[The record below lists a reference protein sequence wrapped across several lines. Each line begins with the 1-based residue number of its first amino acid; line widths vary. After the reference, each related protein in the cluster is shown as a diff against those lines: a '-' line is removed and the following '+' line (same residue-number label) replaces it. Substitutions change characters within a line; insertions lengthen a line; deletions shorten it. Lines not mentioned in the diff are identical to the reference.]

1 MARSGIR
8 DGVHRSFASRKA
20 GNSGER
26 GKAASNKSRGRRAKT
41 TATAAD
47 ASNSGPT
54 PTAHQARRRWAALI
68 RQVWKVDPLVC
79 PRCGG
84 PIKIVSFIN
93 PDQRDVIDNILTHGG
108 LASRA
113 PPPEARGPP
122 APSPKWPGQGLF
134 QDLSAANPAI
144 RAPISISHQHARG
157 DAVTHHLPPAL
168 SAGIS
173 GVESRLLSNFRRTA
187 RRPRSGG
194 PAHQRDSPL
203 ALNLGIRRQL
213 AQTVRRTKAYRYG
226 EVTQSEIVED
236 DAERGMRVLCVEIN
250 GSSRPERYI
259 AASYTRESRYD
270 LSRRVE
276 YIVYGFWAMNQ
287 EGWLVMT
294 PPYRPCWQ
302 NCAVKADAEMQAIDR
317 MEDAIAPIDPALAKV
332 RGLITGLELC
342 HHKAERWVAN
352 IIEAIGRGETTKGL
366 GTRSSQE
373 EHPAERVWQNACA
386 ALSAWCAG
394 RPIERIDLSV
404 GDIRASELVAGLG
417 ERSPLKE
424 WQVQRVIEK
433 IRSSIHWPRPLE
445 DPTARY
451 VWLLLEVG

>member
-1 MARSGIR
+1 M
-8 DGVHRSFASRKA
+8 
-20 GNSGER
+20 
-26 GKAASNKSRGRRAKT
+26 
-41 TATAAD
+41 
-47 ASNSGPT
+47 
-54 PTAHQARRRWAALI
+54 
-68 RQVWKVDPLVC
+68 
-79 PRCGG
+79 
-84 PIKIVSFIN
+84 
-93 PDQRDVIDNILTHGG
+93 
-108 LASRA
+108 
-113 PPPEARGPP
+113 
-122 APSPKWPGQGLF
+122 
-134 QDLSAANPAI
+134 
-144 RAPISISHQHARG
+144 
-157 DAVTHHLPPAL
+157 
-168 SAGIS
+168 
-173 GVESRLLSNFRRTA
+173 
-187 RRPRSGG
+187 
-194 PAHQRDSPL
+194 
-203 ALNLGIRRQL
+203 
-213 AQTVRRTKAYRYG
+213 
-226 EVTQSEIVED
+226 
-236 DAERGMRVLCVEIN
+236 
-250 GSSRPERYI
+250 
-259 AASYTRESRYD
+259 
-270 LSRRVE
+270 E

-404 GDIRASELVAGLG
+404 GDIRASELLAGLG

-451 VWLLLEVG
+451 VWLLLEVGSYEYGYLTACPEQYREHKEFWQATVRTIIRDTVGGDEARLSLGLAIDMLWPCHWDFVENLRIVLAAIGGNLR